1 MNERENVTKAKAIFA
16 RTCIVLTGLVLATGG
31 VLAWMNARS
40 EAPATGQDPYDYET
54 SIAKLKKIG
63 QALQIYRAEYGFK
76 PVAER
81 KTYSDAGLPYALHV
95 LARPG
100 HPWSLP
106 DGMRTFHLPDARY
119 GRDWEINFS
128 HLYWRPEDYSALW
141 DISANYSRRGEN
153 MPVLADFN
161 PGCVTVTL
169 PDEQP
174 EGVAIVL
181 RLDGSVE
188 VVRYDRRV
196 LHDLYEK

>member
-40 EAPATGQDPYDYET
+40 EAPAAGQDPYDYET

-81 KTYSDAGLPYALHV
+81 KTYSDAGLPYALDV
-95 LARPG
+95 LAEPG
-100 HPWSLP
+100 HAWSLP
-106 DGMRTFHLPDARY
+106 EGRSTFTLPGALY
-119 GRDWEINFS
+119 GDSWLNFG
-128 HLYWRPEDYSALW
+128 HLYWTPAGNSFLFDLAPNL
-141 DISANYSRRGEN
+141 ARRGESL
-153 MPVLADFN
+153 PILADFN
-161 PGCVTVTL
+161 PGMRL
-169 PDEQP
+169 EGRADAPRMQP
-174 EGVAIVL
+174 AVVL

-188 VVRYDRRV
+188 VVVWDSANKRDI
-196 LHDLYEK
+196 YER